1 MPPLAP
7 PDLYPPTYSRLFL
20 RNLLKAHL
28 GQYSLPGMLMRSR
41 RAFRP
46 RYRFGDSWYNAVTSL
61 ELPPDLY
68 AAVRRAAKAWGVTLN
83 DLLLAMLLTALAPEF
98 PERLDARRRNEIAI
112 ASVINIRHEL
122 AAGPET
128 AFGQFLSSFLV
139 SHPVPEGITLE
150 ALARDVHAQTQRVK
164 RRKLYLMTLYM
175 IACGGLVWPYL
186 TPSQRTQMHAKNYPV
201 WAGMTMLNV
210 EAIWDEA
217 PGDARVL
224 HYLRAVSTGPFTPI
238 LMMPASVGD
247 CLHIGVS
254 YRTAAFDK
262 EDVARISAK
271 LIACARNLP

>member
-1 MPPLAP
+1 MLEQEIERQLNMAFAARRPASSRSASSRSRRATSFHLGVAYDHVIAGGDSIVALLKGIAVRYAGGALPSLPP

-20 RNLLKAHL
+20 RNLVKAHL

-46 RYRFGDSWYNAVTSL
+46 RYRFGDGWYNAVTSM

-98 PERLDARRRNEIAI
+98 PERADARRRNEIAI

-139 SHPVPEGITLE
+139 SHPGPRRNHAGGAGARRPCADPARQAAQALPDDAVHDRVPAGS
-150 ALARDVHAQTQRVK
+150 
-164 RRKLYLMTLYM
+164 
-175 IACGGLVWPYL
+175 CG
-186 TPSQRTQMHAKNYPV
+186 
-201 WAGMTMLNV
+201 
-210 EAIWDEA
+210 
-217 PGDARVL
+217 
-224 HYLRAVSTGPFTPI
+224 
-238 LMMPASVGD
+238 
-247 CLHIGVS
+247 
-254 YRTAAFDK
+254 
-262 EDVARISAK
+262 RI
-271 LIACARNLP
+271 